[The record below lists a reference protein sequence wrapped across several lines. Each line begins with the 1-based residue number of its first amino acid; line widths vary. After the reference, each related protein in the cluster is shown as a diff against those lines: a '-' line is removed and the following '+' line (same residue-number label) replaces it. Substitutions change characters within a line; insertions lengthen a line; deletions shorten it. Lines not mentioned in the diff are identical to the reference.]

1 MAGMIKLVVVYR
13 REESLNLGAKESKP
27 YVTD

>member
-1 MAGMIKLVVVYR
+1 MAGMIKLVAAHR
-13 REESLNLGAKESKP
+13 REESLILGAKESKP